1 MRLSPVLATVV
12 AIIPLGTSLAE
23 NPQAPKN
30 DIKVGII
37 LGNNNSNRLFKKS
50 LNRVVKTTVSELVFP
65 IHRLTVTSPNK
76 IHDNVSGKLIFQ
88 SKSGTLIPLKFQK
101 IVQNKYDHVS
111 EIPFLGRKSQLPI
124 YAGKTL
130 DFQSVSIVPKNQ
142 QTQSNLANKQTTKPN
157 IPSNSETPQENIQES
172 ETRVL
177 VVEVLV
183 KSTNGKLAQ
192 DLEKRVYHAIRTK
205 PGITTTRSQLQE
217 DINAIFA
224 TGFFS
229 EVKAIPEDT
238 PLGVQ
243 ISFEVR
249 TNPVLSIV
257 KIEPNTGT
265 GVSSVLKPEVISEI
279 FQPQYG
285 KILNLQDFQEGLNEL
300 TKRYRANGYVL
311 AQVVGLPKVSENGVV
326 TIEIAEGVVE
336 NIIIRFRNKEG
347 QETDDKGKT
356 IKGRTQEYVIKRE
369 LELKSGQVFNRN
381 IVQKDLQRLFRLGLF
396 EDVSVSLDPGD
407 DNRKV
412 DVVLKVVERRSGSIA
427 AGAGISSASG
437 LFGTLSYQEQNLNGR
452 DQELGTE
459 LQAGQ
464 RELLFDVRFTDP
476 WIAGDPSRTS
486 YTVNASRRSSISL
499 IFDGPDDKDIK
510 TINPNNINDNG
521 HRPRVVRL
529 GGGVNFTR
537 PLSGNP
543 YKRSEWIASAKLQY
557 QRVSIRDAD
566 GNLIEQGRVESTA
579 NELLDL
585 SNSGDGQDD
594 LFLVRLGASRD
605 LRNNSLQPT
614 KGSFFH
620 LSLDKSIPIGK
631 GNISLTRFQGSYSQ
645 YIPVDFTNFIKGNV
659 ETLAFNLQGGAIL
672 GDVPTYEAFTLGGS
686 NSVRGYEEGGL
697 SSGRT
702 YLQASMEYRFPI
714 FSVITGVLFTDFGT
728 DLGNTTKAAE
738 MLNKNGTG
746 FGYGIGVRVQSPL
759 GPIRVDCSFNDNGNN
774 RINFG
779 IGERF

>member
-12 AIIPLGTSLAE
+12 AIIPLGASLAE

-30 DIKVGII
+30 DIKIGRI
-37 LGNNNSNRLFKKS
+37 LSNNNSNRLFNKP
-50 LNRVVKTTVSELVFP
+50 LNRVIKITVSKLAFP
-65 IHRLTVTSPNK
+65 INRLKVTSQNK
-76 IHDNVSGKLIFQ
+76 ISENISSKFFFQ
-88 SKSGTLIPLKFQK
+88 SKSGLVIPPKFKK
-101 IVQNKYDHVS
+101 IVQKKYDDLS
-111 EIPFLGRKSQLPI
+111 DIPFQEKKFQNHT
-124 YAGKTL
+124 YARKTL
-130 DFQSVSIVPKNQ
+130 NFQSISIVPNNQ
-142 QTQSNLANKQTTKPN
+142 QTQINLANKQTTKPN
-157 IPSNSETPQENIQES
+157 IPNNSKTPQENTQEP

-177 VVEVLV
+177 VAEVLV

-192 DLEKRVYHAIRTK
+192 DLEKRVYSEIRTK

-229 EVKAIPEDT
+229 EVQAIPEDT

-243 ISFEVR
+243 ITFEVR
-249 TNPVLSIV
+249 TNPVLSTV
-257 KIEPNTGT
+257 KIETHTGT
-265 GVSSVLKPEVISEI
+265 RVSSVLKPEVISEI
-279 FQPQYG
+279 FQSQYG
-285 KILNLQDFQEGLNEL
+285 KILNLQNFQEGLNEL
-300 TKRYRANGYVL
+300 TRHYRANGYVL

-336 NIIIRFRNKEG
+336 SIIIRFRNKEG

-396 EDVSVSLDPGD
+396 EDVSISLDPGD
-407 DNRKV
+407 DTRKV
-412 DVVLKVVERRSGSIA
+412 NVVLKIVERRSGSIA

-476 WIAGDPSRTS
+476 WINGDPSRTS

-499 IFDGPDDKDIK
+499 VFDGPDDKDIK
-510 TINPNNINDNG
+510 TINPNNMNDSG
-521 HRPRVVRL
+521 DRPRVVRL

-557 QRVSIRDAD
+557 QRVSIQDAD
-566 GNLIEQGRVESTA
+566 GNLIEQGRVEGTA

-585 SNSGDGQDD
+585 SKSGDGQDD

-614 KGSFFH
+614 KGSFFR

-631 GNISLTRFQGSYSQ
+631 GDISLTRFQGSYSQ
-645 YIPVDFTNFIKGNV
+645 YIPIDFTNFIKGNV

-672 GDVPTYEAFTLGGS
+672 GDLPTYEAFTLGGS
-686 NSVRGYEEGGL
+686 NSVRGYEEGEL
-697 SSGRT
+697 SSGRS

-714 FSVITGVLFTDFGT
+714 FPVITGVLFADFGT

-746 FGYGIGVRVQSPL
+746 FGYGVGVRVQSPL
-759 GPIRVDCSFNDNGNN
+759 GPIRVDCSFNDTGNN